1 MDSHDNLESECED
14 EEAMLVMICV
24 RLIVIM
30 LNEGENVEEESEGN
44 EEEDEGYDSIECMNN
59 L

>member
-1 MDSHDNLESECED
+1 
-14 EEAMLVMICV
+14 MLVMICV

-30 LNEGENVEEESEGN
+30 LNEDENVEEESEEDG
-44 EEEDEGYDSIECMNN
+44 EEDEGYDSIERVNN

>member
-1 MDSHDNLESECED
+1 
-14 EEAMLVMICV
+14 
-24 RLIVIM
+24 M
-30 LNEGENVEEESEGN
+30 LNECENVEEESEGD

>member
-1 MDSHDNLESECED
+1 VDSHDNLESECED
-14 EEAMLVMICV
+14 EEVMLVMICG

-30 LNEGENVEEESEGN
+30 LNEDENVEEESEGG
-44 EEEDEGYDSIECMNN
+44 EEEDEGYDSIERMNN